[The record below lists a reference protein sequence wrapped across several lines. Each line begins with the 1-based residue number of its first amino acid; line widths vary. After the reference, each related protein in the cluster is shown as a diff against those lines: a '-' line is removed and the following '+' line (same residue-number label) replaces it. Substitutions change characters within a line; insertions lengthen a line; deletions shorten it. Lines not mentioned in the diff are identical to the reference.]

1 MSNSFHVH
9 VTTKISGIKKMNIEA
24 PMFYL
29 SHGGHISYNEFP
41 YNVDE
46 LVLEEHVD
54 YAMKHCGLYYGA
66 NIESSTCNN
75 CGYQQLDMNVCPECG
90 SDDVTKIERM
100 NGYLSYTKVKGDT
113 RLNDAKMEEISD
125 RKSM

>member
-1 MSNSFHVH
+1 
-9 VTTKISGIKKMNIEA
+9 
-24 PMFYL
+24 
-29 SHGGHISYNEFP
+29 
-41 YNVDE
+41 
-46 LVLEEHVD
+46 
-54 YAMKHCGLYYGA
+54 
-66 NIESSTCNN
+66 
-75 CGYQQLDMNVCPECG
+75 MNVCPECG

>member
-1 MSNSFHVH
+1 MEYGFYQGVNLSLSYCNSC
-9 VTTKISGIKKMNIEA
+9 
-24 PMFYL
+24 
-29 SHGGHISYNEFP
+29 GH
-41 YNVDE
+41 
-46 LVLEEHVD
+46 
-54 YAMKHCGLYYGA
+54 
-66 NIESSTCNN
+66 
-75 CGYQQLDMNVCPECG
+75 QQLDMNVCPECG

>member
-1 MSNSFHVH
+1 MEY
-9 VTTKISGIKKMNIEA
+9 G
-24 PMFYL
+24 FYQGVNL
-29 SHGGHISYNEFP
+29 SLSY
-41 YNVDE
+41 
-46 LVLEEHVD
+46 
-54 YAMKHCGLYYGA
+54 
-66 NIESSTCNN
+66 CNN
-75 CGYQQLDMNVCPECG
+75 CGHQQLDMNVCPECG